1 VKKTFLILFILL
13 TGCIIQP
20 QLLSTNE
27 LTEWSVNKDTVYYQN
42 KPIAKIVVWVRA
54 TAIPINST
62 CNRSQDYRSKEHY
75 ESIHG
80 LNTLETLIVR
90 FNKDVEMTK
99 ILNKF
104 TNTKY
109 KEIRYYK

>member
-1 VKKTFLILFILL
+1 VKKTFLILLILL

-42 KPIAKIVVWVRA
+42 KPIAKIVVWEKS

-62 CNRSQDYRSKEHY
+62 CVRSQVYRSKEHY

>member
-1 VKKTFLILFILL
+1 VKKTFLILLILL

-27 LTEWSVNKDTVYYQN
+27 LMEWSVNKDTVYYQN

-80 LNTLETLIVR
+80 PNTLETLIVR

-99 ILNKF
+99 ILKKF